1 MDNSKPKV
9 TLILRDGEDVE
20 KVVEGEYMIGAIV
33 IDSSDSG
40 NRIAAIEHGEAS
52 IATRASAHM
61 ACHKQIDPALFV
73 LYKLIFNKEEE
84 EAEEEE
90 E

>member
-9 TLILRDGEDVE
+9 TLILRDSKGVE

-40 NRIAAIEHGEAS
+40 NRIAAIEHGES
-52 IATRASAHM
+52 NIATRASAHM
-61 ACHKQIDPALFV
+61 ACHKQINPELVV
-73 LYKLIFNKEEE
+73 LSKLIFNKEKEG
-84 EAEEEE
+84 AEEEE